1 MMKNEVI
8 AMIESRLF
16 KIIYHL
22 MEKGQATAPELAE
35 KFEVSVRTIYR
46 DIDRISGA
54 VVPVYSVAGRSGGI
68 RLLDRFVLE
77 KSLLSEEEMRD
88 ILFGLQSLA
97 AVQNSDMETVLSKLR
112 AAFQMADTSW
122 IEVDVSRWGSDPE
135 RERLDFNVLKQAV
148 MARRQIH
155 FKYYG
160 SNGMASERDCHP
172 YRLIYKDKAWYLYAW
187 CLVREDFRLFRL
199 SRIKEI
205 VLTGILFERIPE
217 GTEPDLTR
225 WEKEREPV
233 SVVLRFPKEAAS
245 RVYDVFDDRVVT
257 ECDGELTVRA
267 VMPDNE
273 WLYGFLMSFGDKVTV
288 LSPLSLK
295 REVEKRLK
303 SALQHYEE
311 KR

>member
-1 MMKNEVI
+1 M
-8 AMIESRLF
+8 ES
-16 KIIYHL
+16 
-22 MEKGQATAPELAE
+22 
-35 KFEVSVRTIYR
+35 VW
-46 DIDRISGA
+46 
-54 VVPVYSVAGRSGGI
+54 VVPA
-68 RLLDRFVLE
+68 
-77 KSLLSEEEMRD
+77 
-88 ILFGLQSLA
+88 
-97 AVQNSDMETVLSKLR
+97 
-112 AAFQMADTSW
+112 
-122 IEVDVSRWGSDPE
+122 
-135 RERLDFNVLKQAV
+135 
-148 MARRQIH
+148 
-155 FKYYG
+155 
-160 SNGMASERDCHP
+160 
-172 YRLIYKDKAWYLYAW
+172 
-187 CLVREDFRLFRL
+187 REDCRLFRL

-205 VLTGILFERIPE
+205 VLTGIQFDRIPE

-225 WEKEREPV
+225 WEKERELV

-267 VMPDNE
+267 VLPDNE

>member
-1 MMKNEVI
+1 M
-8 AMIESRLF
+8 
-16 KIIYHL
+16 
-22 MEKGQATAPELAE
+22 
-35 KFEVSVRTIYR
+35 
-46 DIDRISGA
+46 
-54 VVPVYSVAGRSGGI
+54 
-68 RLLDRFVLE
+68 LDRFVLE

-112 AAFQMADTSW
+112 ATFQMADTSW

-135 RERLDFNVLKQAV
+135 RERMDFNVLKQAV
-148 MARRQIH
+148 MTRRQIH

-160 SNGMASERDCHP
+160 SNGMVSERDCRP
-172 YRLIYKDKAWYLYAW
+172 YRLIYKDKAWYLYGW
-187 CLVREDFRLFRL
+187 CLAREDCRLFRL

-205 VLTGILFERIPE
+205 VLTGIQFDRIPE

-225 WEKEREPV
+225 WENEKEPV
-233 SVVLRFPKEAAS
+233 SVVLRFPEEAAS
-245 RVYDVFDDRVVT
+245 RVYDVFDDRAVT
-257 ECDGELTVRA
+257 EYDGELTVRA
-267 VMPDNE
+267 DIPDNE

-311 KR
+311 K

>member
-1 MMKNEVI
+1 MT
-8 AMIESRLF
+8 ESRLF
-16 KIIYHL
+16 KIIYYL

-54 VVPVYSVAGRSGGI
+54 GVPVYSVAGRSGGI

-112 AAFQMADTSW
+112 ATFQMADTSW
-122 IEVDVSRWGSDPE
+122 IEVDVSRWGCDPE
-135 RERLDFNVLKQAV
+135 RERMDFNVLKQAV
-148 MARRQIH
+148 MTRRQIH

-160 SNGMASERDCHP
+160 SNGMVSERDCRP
-172 YRLIYKDKAWYLYAW
+172 YRLIYKDKAWYLYGW
-187 CLVREDFRLFRL
+187 CLAREDCRLFRL

-205 VLTGILFERIPE
+205 VLTGIQFDRIPE

-225 WEKEREPV
+225 WENEPEPV
-233 SVVLRFPKEAAS
+233 SVVLRFPEEAAS
-245 RVYDVFDDRVVT
+245 RVYDVFDDRAVT
-257 ECDGELTVRA
+257 ECGGELTVRA
-267 VMPDNE
+267 VIPDNE

-295 REVEKRLK
+295 RAVEKRLK

-311 KR
+311 K

>member
-1 MMKNEVI
+1 M
-8 AMIESRLF
+8 
-16 KIIYHL
+16 
-22 MEKGQATAPELAE
+22 
-35 KFEVSVRTIYR
+35 
-46 DIDRISGA
+46 
-54 VVPVYSVAGRSGGI
+54 
-68 RLLDRFVLE
+68 
-77 KSLLSEEEMRD
+77 
-88 ILFGLQSLA
+88 
-97 AVQNSDMETVLSKLR
+97 
-112 AAFQMADTSW
+112 
-122 IEVDVSRWGSDPE
+122 
-135 RERLDFNVLKQAV
+135 
-148 MARRQIH
+148 
-155 FKYYG
+155 
-160 SNGMASERDCHP
+160 
-172 YRLIYKDKAWYLYAW
+172 IYKDKAWYLYAW

-245 RVYDVFDDRVVT
+245 RVYDVFDDRAVT
-257 ECDGELTVRA
+257 DSDGELTVRA
-267 VMPDNE
+267 VLPYNE

>member
-1 MMKNEVI
+1 MEQG
-8 AMIESRLF
+8 RLF
-16 KIIYHL
+16 KIVYHL
-22 MEKGQATAPELAE
+22 LDKGRATAPELAE

-46 DIDRISGA
+46 DLDAISAAEIPIYTVQGK
-54 VVPVYSVAGRSGGI
+54 GGGI
-68 RLLDRFVLE
+68 FILPEFVLE

-112 AAFQMADTSW
+112 ATFQMADTSW

-135 RERLDFNVLKQAV
+135 RERMDFNVLKQAV
-148 MARRQIH
+148 MTRRQIH

-160 SNGMASERDCHP
+160 SNGMVSERDCRP
-172 YRLIYKDKAWYLYAW
+172 YRLIYKDKAWYLYGW
-187 CLVREDFRLFRL
+187 CLAREDCRLFRL

-205 VLTGILFERIPE
+205 VLTGIQFDRIPE

-225 WEKEREPV
+225 WEKERELV

-311 KR
+311 K

>member
-1 MMKNEVI
+1 MT
-8 AMIESRLF
+8 ESRLF
-16 KIIYHL
+16 KIIYYL

-54 VVPVYSVAGRSGGI
+54 GVPVYSVAGRSGGI
-68 RLLDRFVLE
+68 RLLDRVV
-77 KSLLSEEEMRD
+77 SEEEMRD

-112 AAFQMADTSW
+112 ATFQMADTSW

-135 RERLDFNVLKQAV
+135 RERMDFNVLKQAV
-148 MARRQIH
+148 MTRRQIH

-160 SNGMASERDCHP
+160 SNGMVSERDCRP
-172 YRLIYKDKAWYLYAW
+172 YRLIYKDKAWYLYGW
-187 CLVREDFRLFRL
+187 CLAREDCRLFRL

-205 VLTGILFERIPE
+205 VLTGIQFDRIPE

-225 WEKEREPV
+225 WENEKEPV
-233 SVVLRFPKEAAS
+233 SVVLRFPEEAAS
-245 RVYDVFDDRVVT
+245 RVYDVFDDRAVT
-257 ECDGELTVRA
+257 EYDGELTVRA
-267 VMPDNE
+267 DIPDNE

-295 REVEKRLK
+295 RAVEKRLK

-311 KR
+311 K